1 MMTPHYNKAVLFFCF
16 EAVLSEF
23 VGRWRK
29 LNLKIEVLLT
39 LNNAHCLG
47 KLFPLFPKN
56 VSIVLGKPRVSFGF
70 APYVL
75 DCPLVRAYYKKR
87 PSSQIVFLCDRDR
100 IQTCNRLIRS
110 QLLYSVELRD
120 P

>member
-1 MMTPHYNKAVLFFCF
+1 MMASHYNNKVVLFFCF

-70 APYVL
+70 V
-75 DCPLVRAYYKKR
+75 
-87 PSSQIVFLCDRDR
+87 SG
-100 IQTCNRLIRS
+100 
-110 QLLYSVELRD
+110 
-120 P
+120 